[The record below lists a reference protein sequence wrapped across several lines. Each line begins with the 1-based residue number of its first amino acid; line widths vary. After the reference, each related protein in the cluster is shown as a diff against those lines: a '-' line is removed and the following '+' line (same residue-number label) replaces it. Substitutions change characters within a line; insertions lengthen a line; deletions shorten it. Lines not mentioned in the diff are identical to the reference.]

1 MDGLATFTMKD
12 EEFEFEEETEEKK
25 KGEEEVDSSE
35 DGFMQGYLD
44 EEEAPECV
52 ECGAAV
58 REEKKVVREVESET
72 YVFCSENCAN
82 EFKES
87 VG

>member
-1 MDGLATFTMKD
+1 MKD
-12 EEFEFEEETEEKK
+12 EDLEFDEETTEEH

-44 EEEAPECV
+44 EEEAQECV

-58 REEKKVVREVESET
+58 REEKKAVREVDGET
-72 YVFCSENCAN
+72 YVFCSDNCAN
-82 EFKES
+82 EFEES
-87 VG
+87 MS

>member
-1 MDGLATFTMKD
+1 MKD
-12 EEFEFEEETEEKK
+12 EDLEFDEEVTEEP

-44 EEEAPECV
+44 EEETQECV

-58 REEKKVVREVESET
+58 REDKKTVREIENET
-72 YVFCSENCAN
+72 YVFCSKGCAD
-82 EFKES
+82 EFEES
-87 VG
+87 MA